1 MIVLTGAGGFI
12 GSYVLGYL
20 NRQGRDDIIIYDDV
34 RSEAQQKNIEGKRF
48 FELKA
53 SRDPLPDSAEAVI
66 HLGANSNTLAT
77 DWTSITETNVD
88 STRRWYQWS
97 QQQGIPMIY
106 ASSAAILGNGEGPL
120 NQYAFSK
127 QINEQECRS
136 AAVLRLYNV
145 YGPNEYHKGR
155 MASTILHWFY
165 QLKETGQV
173 KIFEHS
179 DQYLRD
185 FVYVDDVARVI
196 DHLTKDHHT
205 GIFPL
210 GTGQAVS
217 FDTVADV
224 MIDLLGGEKQYIP
237 MPDDLR
243 KQYQTLTCADT
254 TKLRDIGVDVDSFKD
269 IREGIA
275 AYVEYLAES
284 KIY

>member
-20 NRQGRDDIIIYDDV
+20 NRQGRDDIIIYDDL
-34 RSEAQQKNIEGKRF
+34 RSEAQQRNVQGKRF
-48 FELKA
+48 FELRGSKD
-53 SRDPLPDSAEAVI
+53 SLPDSAEAVI

-77 DWTSITETNVD
+77 DWASITNTNVD
-88 STRRWYQWS
+88 STRRWYHWS
-97 QQQGIPMIY
+97 QQQDIPMIY

-127 QINEQECRS
+127 QINEQECRF
-136 AAVLRLYNV
+136 AAGLRLYNV

-155 MASTILHWFY
+155 MASTVLHWFY
-165 QLKETGQV
+165 QLKETRCI
-173 KIFEHS
+173 KIFERS

-237 MPDDLR
+237 MPEDLR
-243 KQYQTLTCADT
+243 RQYQTLTCADT
-254 TKLRDIGVDVDSFKD
+254 TKLREIGIDVESFRD
-269 IREGIA
+269 IREGIT